1 MSAVVEEFPR
11 RRRGRPPKYD
21 WDSCFDG
28 QIHVWYQ
35 GTDFDTS
42 TTSFRALVHRT
53 ANAREGGSWRAE
65 TRIDKNNNSVIF
77 RFFEEQS

>member
-21 WDSCFDG
+21 WESCFDG

-35 GTDFDTS
+35 GTDFDVS
-42 TTSFRALVHRT
+42 PQSFRALVHRT
-53 ANAREGGSWRAE
+53 AAARDGDWKAE
-65 TRIDKNNNSVIF
+65 TRIDKNNNSVMF
-77 RFFEEQS
+77 KFYVNE